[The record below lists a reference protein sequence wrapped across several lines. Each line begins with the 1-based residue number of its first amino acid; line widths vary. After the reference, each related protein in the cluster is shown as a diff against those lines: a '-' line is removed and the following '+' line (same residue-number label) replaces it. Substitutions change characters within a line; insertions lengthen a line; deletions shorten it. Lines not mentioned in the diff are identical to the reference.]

1 MSWRSMSLEIAGNV
15 PCPYPLVKTY
25 VSRAWQE
32 IQRQCMWSFL
42 WGDAAIATPN
52 PIGAGSVTT
61 QIGSNQVIGDATA
74 SAAWAAVGLVN
85 PLTTQQFR
93 VGQGTIYNIIGY
105 DPLPNAPFGTLT
117 LDKIFVD
124 PPGGATSGYQILGV
138 YYTAPVQDFLW
149 FDGVLRDPVSGYT
162 IGVDKTRQEIDDID
176 PQRFQSGWPNEVIP
190 YAVNQQPGT
199 FYGFPM
205 FELWPAPL
213 NGFVYVG
220 GYTRSGMPFVNL
232 TDTVTPPLQED
243 IVIELASIKAYEWCL
258 VNPDKCPKGDFRF
271 AMGKAD
277 KKYNELLNK
286 YMIMDEEISGR
297 NVIPSQQG
305 IGRSDCPW
313 VSQAESVGYF
323 P

>member
-25 VSRAWQE
+25 VSRAWQDV
-32 IQRQCMWSFL
+32 QRQCMWSFL

-52 PIGAGSVTT
+52 PIGAGTVTT
-61 QIGSNQVIGDATA
+61 TIGSTQVVGDATA
-74 SAAWAAVGLVN
+74 SAAWQAVGLVN

-93 VGQGTIYNIIGY
+93 VGQGTIYNIIGF
-105 DPLPNAPFGTLT
+105 DGASTLT

-124 PPGGATSGYQILGV
+124 PPGGATSGYQILGI
-138 YYTAPVQDFLW
+138 YYNAPVQDFLW
-149 FDGVLRDPVSGYT
+149 WDGVLRDPVSGYT
-162 IGVDKTRQEIDDID
+162 LGVDKTRQEIDDLD
-176 PQRFQSGWPNEVIP
+176 PQRFQSGWPCEALP

-199 FYGFPM
+199 FFGFPM

-213 NGFVYVG
+213 NGYVYVG

-243 IVIELASIKAYEWCL
+243 IVIELASAKAYEWCL
-258 VNPDKCPKGDFRF
+258 VNPDKAPKADWRF
-271 AMGKAD
+271 AIGKAMAR
-277 KKYNELLNK
+277 YNQLLNK

-297 NVIPSQQG
+297 NIIPSQQG
-305 IGRSDCPW
+305 VGRSDMPW
-313 VSQAESVGYF
+313 VSQAEGVMYA

>member
-1 MSWRSMSLEIAGNV
+1 MYVVVSLGGCGDSDSEPDWRGIGDDSDWVESGDRGRDGFRGMGGGRTCE
-15 PCPYPLVKTY
+15 
-25 VSRAWQE
+25 
-32 IQRQCMWSFL
+32 SFDDSAVQ
-42 WGDAAIATPN
+42 G
-52 PIGAGSVTT
+52 GAGDDLQHHWLRPCAECSVW
-61 QIGSNQVIGDATA
+61 NLDA
-74 SAAWAAVGLVN
+74 
-85 PLTTQQFR
+85 
-93 VGQGTIYNIIGY
+93 GQDLRG
-105 DPLPNAPFGTLT
+105 
-117 LDKIFVD
+117 
-124 PPGGATSGYQILGV
+124 PPRGCDLGV
-138 YYTAPVQDFLW
+138 SDSGCHYTAPVQDFLW

-190 YAVNQQPGT
+190 YAVNLQPGT
-199 FYGFPM
+199 FYGFPQ
-205 FELWPAPL
+205 FEIWPAPL

-305 IGRSDCPW
+305 IGRSDMPW
-313 VSQAESVGYF
+313 VSAAESIMYA